1 MNNELMKKIVLFLVL
16 VLVMNESFAR
26 KFLVSS
32 ADELSKLKLIPGD
45 TVIIKEGEWK
55 NQQLRFSGRGT
66 EQKPICLQMQKPG
79 KTLLTG
85 SSTLKIDG
93 EWLVADGLYFTDGYS
108 LKDDVVSFSK
118 TSTHCRLTNSAIV
131 SYNPPDLKQD
141 YKWISVYGHHNR
153 VDHCWLEDKK
163 HQGTTLVIWLD
174 EQPNY
179 HLIDHNYFGPRP
191 AGNNN
196 QHNSV
201 AHPLRCSKV
210 LSPLNAGE

>member
-1 MNNELMKKIVLFLVL
+1 MKKIVLFLLLVL
-16 VLVMNESFAR
+16 VLNESFAR

-45 TVIIKEGEWK
+45 TVILKEGEWK

-66 EQKPICLQMQKPG
+66 EQKPICLLVQKPG

-118 TSTHCRLTNSAIV
+118 NLHAL
-131 SYNPPDLKQD
+131 P
-141 YKWISVYGHHNR
+141 
-153 VDHCWLEDKK
+153 
-163 HQGTTLVIWLD
+163 LD
-174 EQPNY
+174 Q
-179 HLIDHNYFGPRP
+179 
-191 AGNNN
+191 
-196 QHNSV
+196 
-201 AHPLRCSKV
+201 
-210 LSPLNAGE
+210 